1 MTDSTFGAMCV
12 HCGTIGHAAICHRG
26 DGVTTV
32 NDRGEGG
39 HYTKW
44 VLAATQ
50 PTSLSAE
57 LLNRYDNA
65 AGLTVEMPDDL
76 RSAWKQWAT
85 GDGDKSDVGDGAAVE
100 QDSDLGSPV
109 APEPDVPV
117 EDF

>member
-1 MTDSTFGAMCV
+1 MTTFGAMCV
-12 HCGTIGHAAICHRG
+12 HCGTVGGHAAICHRG

-50 PTSLSAE
+50 PTSLSAG
-57 LLNRYDNA
+57 LLDRYDNA

-76 RSAWKQWAT
+76 RSAWKSWAT
-85 GDGDKSDVGDGAAVE
+85 PDDGGSDVVGDGAAVE
-100 QDSDLGSPV
+100 QNRDLGSPV
-109 APEPDVPV
+109 APEPDVPF